1 MLYTQA
7 VIHETQRLAN
17 ILRINVSRKTHKPTI
32 LAVSCFFSLRW
43 QHYPFRVW
51 PFLRTPLFTR
61 IFTTFCGMILF
72 SWIQKS
78 SDLRDILQRMGRV
91 WERWEVN
98 PLFFLAVLFFS
109 LMDLTEHFFQ
119 ELVDHTIAFSLGK
132 RACAGEALARVELFL
147 ALTATVQNYRI
158 LPMPGQTI
166 DLTQQQK
173 SIGLPIEQNL
183 RIESVVWIEL
193 TVINTI

>member
-1 MLYTQA
+1 
-7 VIHETQRLAN
+7 
-17 ILRINVSRKTHKPTI
+17 
-32 LAVSCFFSLRW
+32 
-43 QHYPFRVW
+43 
-51 PFLRTPLFTR
+51 
-61 IFTTFCGMILF
+61 
-72 SWIQKS
+72 
-78 SDLRDILQRMGRV
+78 
-91 WERWEVN
+91 
-98 PLFFLAVLFFS
+98 
-109 LMDLTEHFFQ
+109 MDLTEHFFQ